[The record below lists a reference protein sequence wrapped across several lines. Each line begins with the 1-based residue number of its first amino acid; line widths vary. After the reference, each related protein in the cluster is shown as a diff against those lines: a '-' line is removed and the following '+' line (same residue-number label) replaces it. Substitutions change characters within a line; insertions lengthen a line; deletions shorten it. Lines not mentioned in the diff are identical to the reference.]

1 MAVLTMILSGVYV
14 LACLLLIVVVLLQQG
29 KGGATSPPHS
39 AAGAPRRAFG
49 ARAGASLLTRVTTVL
64 GTLFMAGALLLAI
77 IGQRGPGSV
86 LGGLDAPEATPV
98 AAEEPATLPEP
109 APTDASSEDDDEAS
123 ETTEEPAVA
132 SPGRPG
138 FGRPPRNAEVAER
151 QTRQLEGLVG
161 QWPVGVQIPPSAPF
175 VGSVS
180 RPTNS
185 PPQSHVDL
193 RFRP

>member
-29 KGGATSPPHS
+29 KGGDI
-39 AAGAPRRAFG
+39 AAAFGGGGTQAAFG

-98 AAEEPATLPEP
+98 AAEEPAVTLPEP

-123 ETTEEPAVA
+123 ETTED
-132 SPGRPG
+132 
-138 FGRPPRNAEVAER
+138 
-151 QTRQLEGLVG
+151 
-161 QWPVGVQIPPSAPF
+161 
-175 VGSVS
+175 
-180 RPTNS
+180 
-185 PPQSHVDL
+185 PQ
-193 RFRP
+193 